1 MRETIVLRSFLA
13 FSVKVG
19 TLEGPK
25 LTEMVV
31 QKHFTLYQTFIL
43 PKSWKFGL
51 LGPQNWIFGTIFQD
65 RSDVPRLF
73 LASLTNV
80 GTLKGPKIAEMVL

>member
-1 MRETIVLRSFLA
+1 MGIKAPKIWVFGLYFMRETTVLRSFLA
-13 FSVKVG
+13 FSGKVG

-43 PKSWKFGL
+43 PK
-51 LGPQNWIFGTIFQD
+51 
-65 RSDVPRLF
+65 
-73 LASLTNV
+73 V
-80 GTLKGPKIAEMVL
+80 GNLDF